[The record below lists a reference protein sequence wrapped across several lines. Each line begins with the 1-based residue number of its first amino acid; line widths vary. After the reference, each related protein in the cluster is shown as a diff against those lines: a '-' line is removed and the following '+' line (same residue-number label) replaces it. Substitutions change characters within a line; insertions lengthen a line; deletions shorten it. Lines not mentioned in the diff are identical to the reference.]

1 MDTAEL
7 LVDSLHRIKVT
18 GLEIS
23 FIILNNLNNLNYQLI
38 SSEQVKTYIKSTYQ
52 STLNKLVDS
61 NNVKME
67 EILFFY
73 QNALSPTNYVHL
85 AAKRYDL
92 TLMQSRS
99 RISFTTEISV

>member
-1 MDTAEL
+1 MLKKSFFRESEIADMDTAEL

-38 SSEQVKTYIKSTYQ
+38 SSDQVKTYIKSTYQ

-73 QNALSPTNYVHL
+73 QNALSPTNNAHI
-85 AAKRYDL
+85 AAR
-92 TLMQSRS
+92 R
-99 RISFTTEISV
+99 